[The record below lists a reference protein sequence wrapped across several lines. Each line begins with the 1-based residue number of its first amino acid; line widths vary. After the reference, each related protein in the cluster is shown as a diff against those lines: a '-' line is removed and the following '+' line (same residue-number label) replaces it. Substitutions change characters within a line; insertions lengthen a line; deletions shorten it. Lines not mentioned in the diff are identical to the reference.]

1 MLTSIYPIHHVTYT
15 AAKVEVATANGS
27 GGDAFT

>member
-1 MLTSIYPIHHVTYT
+1 MLSSILYINMNYT

-27 GGDAFT
+27 GGGAFT

>member
-1 MLTSIYPIHHVTYT
+1 MFPVSYTSCDHT
-15 AAKVEVATANGS
+15 AAKVEDATANGS